1 MTGRTFYWLVLF
13 ESITAVEVP
22 QAKDPEAYDAPPPIN
37 QAITQRWNRSGT
49 VNISPNQAT
58 EDVVR
63 DIVTGCKSPEGGIPA
78 DALVSNVVLLPNFL
92 IPR

>member
-1 MTGRTFYWLVLF
+1 MTGKTFYWLAVF

-22 QAKDPEAYDAPPPIN
+22 QRKGPDEFDPPPPVN

-58 EDVVR
+58 EDVVK
-63 DIVTGCKSPEGGIPA
+63 DIVAGCKEGGGVPA
-78 DALVSNVVLLPNFL
+78 DALLSNVVMLPNFL